1 MPVKLSLLCLIHSVS
16 EKDSTNYIIR
26 EAITIVKK
34 EDNTSM
40 DLKIISFIPKSSS
53 APRWVTLF
61 EPDNILRVIGK
72 FIFEGERPHG
82 ILQQMPVILLKSAK
96 MISVFITGFV
106 VDQVQNDDNIF
117 ESIKIITTEFAVIK
131 VKKNSSIMII
141 GELTPVDS
149 EFKVEIQDLN
159 FLPTS
164 NGNFESLLT
173 TATNDEPINNNSL
186 HNDDDDTLSS
196 TYLLPNTQTPS
207 STQTLSRGRKRTK
220 R

>member
-117 ESIKIITTEFAVIK
+117 ENQRIKNKVIK

-164 NGNFESLLT
+164 NERNDQALNV
-173 TATNDEPINNNSL
+173 ATNDEPINNNSL